1 MATPEMKPIRVH
13 IMGREYALRVRKGEE
28 DTTRKLASQ
37 VNARM
42 KAFKNEHPEQ
52 DELTTSVITALAM
65 TEEINDLR
73 AELAAAR
80 NEAQSAADQERAVH
94 DLLTHLSGRLS
105 DALPA
110 GALPVPPEDA
120 PPTPDSDPATDAHA
134 GDAQAD
140 TNADAPAGARDRAAA
155 SSPPNTD
162 STPGSDGHA
171 GTGTASTTPVLF
183 SDARSDARSDV
194 SPPDDFKDT

>member
-1 MATPEMKPIRVH
+1 MATPDMKPIRVH

-80 NEAQSAADQERAVH
+80 NEAQSAEDQERAVH
-94 DLLTHLSGRLS
+94 DLLTHLSGRLA
-105 DALPA
+105 DALPS

-120 PPTPDSDPATDAHA
+120 PPAPDSDTGTDVHVEDAHA
-134 GDAQAD
+134 DTDAD
-140 TNADAPAGARDRAAA
+140 NPAAARDSAAA

-162 STPGSDGHA
+162 HAPGSDGHA
-171 GTGTASTTPVLF
+171 GTGASSATPVLL
-183 SDARSDARSDV
+183 SDAMPDV
-194 SPPDDFKDT
+194 PPPDDSTDA